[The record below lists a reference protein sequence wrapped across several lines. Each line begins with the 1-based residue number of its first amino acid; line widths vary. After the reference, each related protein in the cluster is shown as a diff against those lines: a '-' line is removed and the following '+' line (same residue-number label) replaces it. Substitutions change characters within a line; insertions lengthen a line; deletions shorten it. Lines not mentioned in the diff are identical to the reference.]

1 MSVDKLNEVDTGKLH
16 GLAEGG
22 VIPGF
27 AQGGYTG
34 GPNWVPE
41 SGFPPRVHQ
50 GRSYSPP
57 TVHVDY
63 IAFLEQAKAQER
75 WRTLREVLDKVE
87 AINTRQPG
95 ASSWE
100 NKHRQGES
108 VKSEAV
114 DVIKALL

>member
-1 MSVDKLNEVDTGKLH
+1 MGVDKLNEVDAGKLH

-34 GPNWVPE
+34 GR
-41 SGFPPRVHQ
+41 FLPPVAQ

-87 AINTRQPG
+87 AIDTRQTG
-95 ASSWE
+95 VASWE
-100 NKHRQGES
+100 EKHRQGDS

-114 DVIKALL
+114 AAIKALL

>member
-1 MSVDKLNEVDTGKLH
+1 MSADKLNEVETGKVE
-16 GLAEGG
+16 GLGRISDAGS
-22 VIPGF
+22 IPGF

-34 GPNWVPE
+34 GR
-41 SGFPPRVHQ
+41 FLPPVTQ

-87 AINTRQPG
+87 AIATRQPG
-95 ASSWE
+95 SRDWE
-100 NKHRQGES
+100 DKHRQGDT

-114 DVIKALL
+114 AAIRALL